1 MFFLANKKLCIKVA
15 LVLSMCALILWSLLG
30 TGASLAWFSDTSEKI
45 TNVFHFADF
54 DIDVSFRDKN
64 GEWISIDG
72 NTDIFGS
79 EDLYEPGFTK
89 VVYLKVEN
97 KGNRALNFSTAVSL
111 KGYTEAVN
119 VFGQRFLL
127 QDFLTFGVTF
137 AGTEAEM
144 DRLVLTRDQAREIA
158 DTKLKNYS
166 SDVKPL
172 AGGETSYMALVVR
185 MGETVGNEA
194 NYRGDKAPQVELG
207 IIVKA
212 DQQK

>member
-1 MFFLANKKLCIKVA
+1 MFFLANKKIYIKA
-15 LVLSMCALILWSLLG
+15 LVLSMCLLMLWSLLG

-54 DIDVSFRDKN
+54 NIDVSFRDKDGN
-64 GEWISIDG
+64 WIPIDG

-79 EDLYEPGFTK
+79 EDLYEPGYTK
-89 VVYLKVEN
+89 VVYLMVEN
-97 KGNRALNFSTAVSL
+97 KGNRALNFRTAVSL

-127 QDFLTFGVTF
+127 QDFLTFGVAF
-137 AGTEAEM
+137 ASSETAM
-144 DRLVLTRDQAREIA
+144 DSLVQTRDQARDLA

-166 SDVKPL
+166 SDVMPL
-172 AGGETSYMALVVR
+172 NAGEVSYMALVVR
-185 MGETVGNEA
+185 MGEEVGNEA